1 MIPEPLH
8 PAVVHFPIVLAALL
22 PFAALTATI
31 AIRRGASA
39 RAAWSPVMVVTF
51 LLAASA
57 WVAVRTGEAEEDV
70 VERVVAESAIHEHE
84 ERAEVF
90 FPLAGGLLLLAAG
103 GFLAGMRGTVLR
115 DVTTVAAVGLF
126 GVVVWVAASGG
137 DLVYEHGAA
146 DAYVTSVQ
154 GRR

>member
-22 PFAALTATI
+22 PFVALAASIT
-31 AIRRGASA
+31 IRRGASA
-39 RAAWSPVMVVTF
+39 RHAWAPVMVMTF
-51 LLAASA
+51 LLATSA

-90 FPLAGGLLLLAAG
+90 FPLAAGLLLLAAG
-103 GFLAGMRGTVLR
+103 GFLSGARGTVLR
-115 DVTTVAAVGLF
+115 DVTAFAAVGLF

-137 DLVYEHGAA
+137 ELVYEHGAA
-146 DAYVTSVQ
+146 DAYVTSVEDQ
-154 GRR
+154 R